1 MSIKG
6 EKVQGESE
14 KVEKRIKIT
23 GVTNARGWKRRNI
36 QKRLHGTIKADVAKV
51 MGRWCRNKG
60 ISCQPG

>member
-23 GVTNARGWKRRNI
+23 GVTNARGWTEKEYSEETAQNNE
-36 QKRLHGTIKADVAKV
+36 G
-51 MGRWCRNKG
+51 
-60 ISCQPG
+60 